1 MKPRT
6 LLFTAM
12 LSLLPAITQ
21 ADFKQSTFT
30 TSTKQQAATDPREI
44 SKTQQEQLQQLFKQ
58 IDSQMQAAFKGNDK
72 QVDQMRSE
80 LKAIETLKAKTDIQ
94 KAVAAYQSKHAEF
107 YGTMLKKSGVDLS
120 AVAKRMQAIIPAY
133 IFTAQKNF
141 TITADLPPR
150 AQPAD
155 NTPATPQTTTTRL
168 RNFTPSTN
176 KSCSGA
182 GGNNAATSS
191 DSVTTDAFAVGAGSC
206 SSSAR
211 LEHVL
216 EVADADLASV
226 SSSHTIHVGATAVGV
241 VGTAVASAYADVDVT
256 MPDEPLT
263 ISSINVTTIAP
274 VLWVAHDTKDQSGTS
289 SKTIPTNSG
298 NRTLRYYTHSF
309 AIGALT
315 PTSHADAQIKS
326 ISASLSVT
334 R

>member
-21 ADFKQSTFT
+21 ADFKQSTFI
-30 TSTKQQAATDPREI
+30 TSAKQQTATDPREI

-58 IDSQMQAAFKGNDK
+58 IDSQMQTAFKGNDK

-80 LKAIETLKAKTDIQ
+80 LKAIEALKAKTDIQ
-94 KAVAAYQSKHAEF
+94 KAVAAYQSKYAGF

-155 NTPATPQTTTTRL
+155 STPATPQTTTTRL
-168 RNFTPSTN
+168 RSFTPNTN
-176 KSCSGA
+176 KGCNGA
-182 GGNNAATSS
+182 GGNNAATGSN
-191 DSVTTDAFAVGAGSC
+191 SVITDAFAVGAGSC
-206 SSSAR
+206 NSSAR

-216 EVADADLASV
+216 AVADANRANM
-226 SSSHTIHVGATAVGV
+226 SSSHTMHVGATAVGV
-241 VGTAVASAYADVDVT
+241 AGTAVASAYADVDVT
-256 MPDEPLT
+256 MPDELLT
-263 ISSINVTTIAP
+263 ISSLNVSVMAP
-274 VLWVAHDTKDQSGTS
+274 LLCVAHDTKDQSGTF

-298 NRTLRYYTHSF
+298 DRTLRFYTHSF
-309 AIGALT
+309 AIGVLT
-315 PTSHADAQIKS
+315 PTSHANAQIKN